1 MPPAGHFHA
10 PLDPA
15 QRKNYAA
22 FVAGSGITP
31 VLSILKT
38 TLETEPES
46 RFIVFYG
53 NRTTATTMFIDELWS
68 LKNLYG
74 ERLSLHFLMSRE
86 PLEIEI
92 YNGRLDR
99 AKAGALHEAFL
110 AHERPDEIFLCGPN
124 PMIDELT
131 RTLTGL
137 GYDAAR
143 IHAERFH
150 PGLPGEA
157 MPAPSSRTAPREGT
171 NVTIALDGRRRSF
184 RMEPGEDSI
193 LDAAARNGIA
203 LPYSCKGGVCA
214 TCRSRLL
221 RGKVSMAVN
230 YALEPWELE
239 KGYVLTCQSTPTTTE
254 IELDFDQ
261 T

>member
-1 MPPAGHFHA
+1 
-10 PLDPA
+10 
-15 QRKNYAA
+15 
-22 FVAGSGITP
+22 
-31 VLSILKT
+31 
-38 TLETEPES
+38 
-46 RFIVFYG
+46 
-53 NRTTATTMFIDELWS
+53 
-68 LKNLYG
+68 
-74 ERLSLHFLMSRE
+74 MSRE

-92 YNGRLDR
+92 YNGRLDG
-99 AKAGALHEAFL
+99 AKVGALHEAFL
-110 AHERPDEIFLCGPN
+110 VHERPDEIFLCGPN

-143 IHAERFH
+143 IHTERFR

-157 MPAPSSRTAPREGT
+157 MPAHSSRTAPRQGT

-214 TCRSRLL
+214 TCRSRLI
-221 RGKVSMAVN
+221 RGEVSMAVN